1 MRAHRRAQSARPQGM
16 SLANLLREA
25 KGGACPEWHKVKPNF
40 DFSDDFKS
48 EFIHVYP
55 CKNSFLV
62 AYLCAIR
69 ACPPLLRSYTS
80 LLVLAF
86 AKLHLSKRGGLK
98 KNAQDAYPS
107 LFGIYQKMEEKNP
120 GVSPGTLTYRFYR
133 LIDYFPAFARR
144 SSYLALALFISA
156 ATLLASAWRPWE
168 SICWYRL

>member
-69 ACPPLLRSYTS
+69 ACPPLLRSY
-80 LLVLAF
+80 
-86 AKLHLSKRGGLK
+86 
-98 KNAQDAYPS
+98 D
-107 LFGIYQKMEEKNP
+107 M
-120 GVSPGTLTYRFYR
+120 R
-133 LIDYFPAFARR
+133 LI
-144 SSYLALALFISA
+144 SSWNSGENASPSRHCRKRVRGLIQDQGFDLNISKSLAV
-156 ATLLASAWRPWE
+156 
-168 SICWYRL
+168 